1 MDNHEFA
8 KRIVELV
15 EIRESFNTDRFVEL
29 VLDDVEE
36 LLISRTRE
44 RIAAYRKEERI
55 AAYRKGE
62 Q

>member
-15 EIRESFNTDRFVEL
+15 EIRESFNTDRFVEQ
-29 VLDDVEE
+29 VLNEVEE

-44 RIAAYRKEERI
+44 RIAAYRK
-55 AAYRKGE
+55 GE